1 MSTMSREHVD
11 NVNKNTPDLP
21 QEIFDSIHA
30 VMHLFRAEQY
40 RAFRDAP
47 HPLTHMEGKL
57 LGFFARRPDATL
69 SDLVAHSGRDKG
81 QLARLI
87 KTLKDR
93 GLLEASEAQAD
104 KRSVRLRLTAE
115 GRAIHQA
122 IRRQSSRLAKL
133 AVKGLDDA
141 ECGRLV
147 ALLSRV
153 KANLEATAP

>member
-1 MSTMSREHVD
+1 MPRNPVD
-11 NVNKNTPDLP
+11 NVNKNPDDAP
-21 QEIFDSIHA
+21 QEVFDSIHA

-40 RAFRDAP
+40 RAFRDGP

-87 KTLKDR
+87 KTLKDQ
-93 GLLEASEAQAD
+93 GLLEASEAQTD

-115 GRAIHQA
+115 GRAIHQTL
-122 IRRQSSRLAKL
+122 RRQSARLAKL
-133 AVKGLDDA
+133 AVKGLDAA
-141 ECGRLV
+141 ECERLV
-147 ALLSRV
+147 ALLARV
-153 KANLEATAP
+153 KGNLENTAS

>member
-1 MSTMSREHVD
+1 MSREPVD
-11 NVNKNTPDLP
+11 NVNKNAPDLP
-21 QEIFDSIHA
+21 QDVFDSIHA

-40 RAFRDAP
+40 RAYRDGP

-57 LGFFARRPDATL
+57 LGFFARRADATL

-87 KTLKDR
+87 KTLKDQ
-93 GLLEASEAQAD
+93 GLLEAAEAQAD

-115 GRAIHQA
+115 GRAVHQTL
-122 IRRQSSRLAKL
+122 RRQTARLARL
-133 AVKGLDDA
+133 AVKGLDAA

-147 ALLSRV
+147 TLLSRV
-153 KANLEATAP
+153 KTNLEATAP

>member
-1 MSTMSREHVD
+1 MSQQSVD
-11 NVNKNTPDLP
+11 NVNNKPEDLP
-21 QEIFDSIHA
+21 QEVFDSIHA
-30 VMHLFRAEQY
+30 VMHLFRAGQY
-40 RAFRDAP
+40 RAFRDGP

-69 SDLVAHSGRDKG
+69 SELVAHSGRDKG

-87 KTLKDR
+87 KTLKDQ

-104 KRSVRLRLTAE
+104 KRSVRLRLTSE
-115 GRAIHQA
+115 GRTVHQSL
-122 IRRQSSRLAKL
+122 RRQSSRLAKL
-133 AVKGLDDA
+133 AVKGLDDV

-153 KANLEATAP
+153 KANLEGVAP

>member
-1 MSTMSREHVD
+1 MPRNPVD
-11 NVNKNTPDLP
+11 NVNKNPDDAP
-21 QEIFDSIHA
+21 QEVFDSIHA

-40 RAFRDAP
+40 RAFRDGP

-87 KTLKDR
+87 KTLKDQ
-93 GLLEASEAQAD
+93 GLLEASEAQTD

-115 GRAIHQA
+115 GRAIHQTL
-122 IRRQSSRLAKL
+122 RRQSARLAKL
-133 AVKGLDDA
+133 AVKGLDAA
-141 ECGRLV
+141 ECERLV
-147 ALLSRV
+147 ALLARV
-153 KANLEATAP
+153 KANLEDTAS

>member
-1 MSTMSREHVD
+1 MSREQVD

-21 QEIFDSIHA
+21 QDVFDSIHA

-87 KTLKDR
+87 KTLKDQ

-104 KRSVRLRLTAE
+104 
-115 GRAIHQA
+115 
-122 IRRQSSRLAKL
+122 
-133 AVKGLDDA
+133 
-141 ECGRLV
+141 
-147 ALLSRV
+147 
-153 KANLEATAP
+153 